1 MVIFHGGNC
10 QPHLNNWLSSVIWD
24 STSSFNHITSETLCH
39 SITPNLSP
47 GVIQLHIWD
56 LASFKMK
63 IQIWLQAWTVSTNVS
78 LILVRHFFQTASAG
92 DAAANQ
98 IWSSSENSICH
109 WLMPSSKGC
118 RSTCGTVVRSLF
130 PSRSPPQMSLPWQ
143 SSSWQQQS
151 TVNPEI
157 SWSRELL
164 RCLRLNL
171 ELRLLLGL
179 HSSPHISLKPSALA
193 WAF

>member
-1 MVIFHGGNC
+1 MIEFRHLRLNLVI
-10 QPHLNNWLSSVIWD
+10 QPH
-24 STSSFNHITSETLCH
+24 
-39 SITPNLSP
+39 
-47 GVIQLHIWD
+47 HIWD
-56 LASFKMK
+56 LVSFNHAKSEPWRHSTTHLRPCV
-63 IQIWLQAWTVSTNVS
+63 IQNENSNLVAGLNRVNKWLS

-109 WLMPSSKGC
+109 RLMPSSKGC
-118 RSTCGTVVRSLF
+118 RSTCGTAVRSLF

-164 RCLRLNL
+164 RCLRWNL